1 MNFTTVDM
9 ILLCGIV
16 MIGWW
21 MIFQSP
27 LYGLDSLSVDRAR
40 VNTDESLSVL
50 RAVSRRQFDNETESI
65 SDKKDKAFNVAV
77 TSADEASEAAE
88 QIVQGQIDELDNQ
101 LRKLETLCHSVE
113 SIDSGELA
121 ELKSELVMMI
131 EIITEVSTHILSST
145 LSVQD
150 KLLEVECTLNEIGLE
165 AESTGELAESA
176 ASVVGLA

>member
-1 MNFTTVDM
+1 
-9 ILLCGIV
+9 
-16 MIGWW
+16 
-21 MIFQSP
+21 
-27 LYGLDSLSVDRAR
+27 
-40 VNTDESLSVL
+40 
-50 RAVSRRQFDNETESI
+50 
-65 SDKKDKAFNVAV
+65 
-77 TSADEASEAAE
+77 
-88 QIVQGQIDELDNQ
+88 